1 MAKADI
7 SKEEDQWIGLLDNR
21 LVVGLVQRP
30 GGIEYRLLNEKTVT
44 DSISKKD
51 LEKRLQAYFRLD
63 EDLDQLY
70 RRWSARDEHFARTGA
85 QFRGIRLLRQ
95 DVVENIFSF
104 ICSSNNNISRISKMI
119 EALCTNY
126 GTKLY
131 SFEDGDDDGDTQP
144 DIYSFPEVDRLASDQ
159 VEGELR
165 KLSFG
170 YRSRYISGAAKTII
184 AEGGGGGD
192 GSKWLEK
199 LTRLAYEDARRQL
212 MSLPGIGGKV
222 ADCICLMS
230 LGHSEAIPVDTHGNG
245 KGKGKGAKQQQSL
258 TTQRYAQI
266 GDFYRERFEEHA
278 GWAQTVLFA
287 SHLKQ
292 SS

>member
-1 MAKADI
+1 MLQGVLKVSIDQLSLPRTLATGQNFRWRKRT

-44 DSISKKD
+44 DSVSKSD
-51 LEKRLQAYFRLD
+51 LERRLQAYFRLD

-131 SFEDGDDDGDTQP
+131 SFDDDDDDTQS
-144 DIYSFPEVDRLASDQ
+144 DIYSFPKVERLASDQ

-170 YRSRYISGAAKTII
+170 
-184 AEGGGGGD
+184 
-192 GSKWLEK
+192 
-199 LTRLAYEDARRQL
+199 
-212 MSLPGIGGKV
+212 
-222 ADCICLMS
+222 
-230 LGHSEAIPVDTHGNG
+230 
-245 KGKGKGAKQQQSL
+245 
-258 TTQRYAQI
+258 
-266 GDFYRERFEEHA
+266 
-278 GWAQTVLFA
+278 
-287 SHLKQ
+287 
-292 SS
+292 